1 MSGWVGE
8 CQWKREQRGREE
20 ERQRDRK
27 TDRQTETETE
37 QETQRRKDIETQT
50 SSDAACTYIRTRAY
64 HLRPQGTHY

>member
-1 MSGWVGE
+1 MSGWVSASGKE
-8 CQWKREQRGREE
+8 SREAERKRGRETE
-20 ERQRDRK
+20 
-27 TDRQTETETE
+27 RQTETETE